1 MKKTKVKLIF
11 GLALFLVVFFTG
23 VNILASYFTIKK
35 TIEESIAV
43 HNVERAKS
51 IAASMDIELYKKFLE
66 NPVKGKE
73 YNALKEYFDDVREKI
88 GVLHLYSLAV
98 DNPRISR
105 VMVAGMP
112 NSENVE
118 IGLVCT
124 VPEKQVAQ
132 AYKGEAFYTSVI
144 NDPVFGQYLT
154 VGTPIIDNQKEIIGF
169 LAIDIST
176 EALNHI
182 SENVLKNNS
191 HMLIFN
197 GLFVVVLLLSF
208 LIIEKWYQRELKK
221 EVGETEVT
229 YQSEFRSLI
238 SSVQSLRHDF
248 SNHIQVIHGLLKLG
262 NQEKALEYLAHL
274 FKEVHAI
281 ENINLN
287 VNNPG
292 LSVLMETK
300 KLTAENHTIEIEF
313 DISNDSFSNIKS
325 TDLIKI
331 LSNLID
337 NAIEATIELPEP
349 DRRIKV
355 ACKVSNSQYLFE
367 VKNTGPAMNEKV
379 IENIFE
385 RGFSTKKEK
394 AGKIRGQGLF
404 IVKEIVKRYDGQ
416 INFHVMDREIV
427 VTCNIPKS

>member
-1 MKKTKVKLIF
+1 MKKTKIKLIF
-11 GLALFLVVFFTG
+11 GLAIFLVVFFTG

-35 TIEESIAV
+35 TTEESIAV
-43 HNVERAKS
+43 HNIETAKS
-51 IAASMDIELYKKFLE
+51 IAASMDIDLYKKFLE

-73 YNALKEYFDDVREKI
+73 YRAIHKYFNDARDKT
-88 GVLHLYSLAV
+88 GALHLYSLAI
-98 DNPRISR
+98 DNPRISK
-105 VMVAGMP
+105 VMIAGMP
-112 NSENVE
+112 MAKNVE
-118 IGLVCT
+118 IGMVCT
-124 VPEKQVAQ
+124 VPEKQVKQ
-132 AYKGEAFYTSVI
+132 AYYGKTFYTGII
-144 NDPVFGQYLT
+144 NDPVYGQYLT
-154 VGTPIIDNQKEIIGF
+154 VGAPIIDNKEEIIGF

-182 SENVLKNNS
+182 GDNVIKNNLY
-191 HMLIFN
+191 MLIFN
-197 GLFVVVLLLSF
+197 GLFVVVLLFSF
-208 LIIEKWYQRELKK
+208 FIIEKWYQRELKK

-262 NQEKALEYLAHL
+262 NHEQALEYLTYL

-300 KLTAENHTIEIEF
+300 KLTAENHMVEIEF
-313 DISNDSFSNIKS
+313 DISDDSFSKIKS

-331 LSNLID
+331 LSNLVD

-355 ACKVSNSQYLFE
+355 ACNVSNSQYIFE
-367 VKNTGPAMNEKV
+367 VTNTGLVMNEKV
-379 IENIFE
+379 IENVFE

-404 IVKEIVKRYDGQ
+404 IVKEIVKRYDGH
-416 INFHVMDREIV
+416 IKFHVTDREIV
-427 VTCNIPKS
+427 VTCNIPKP

>member
-1 MKKTKVKLIF
+1 MKKTKIKLIF
-11 GLALFLVVFFTG
+11 GLALFLVIFFTG
-23 VNILASYFTIKK
+23 VNILASYLTIKK

-43 HNVERAKS
+43 HNVETAKS

-73 YNALKEYFDDVREKI
+73 YHAINEYFNDAKEKI
-88 GVLHLYSLAV
+88 GALHLYSLAV
-98 DNPRISR
+98 DNPKVSR
-105 VMVAGMP
+105 VMVPGMLKSD
-112 NSENVE
+112 NIE
-118 IGLVCT
+118 IGLECT
-124 VPEKQVAQ
+124 VPEKQVSL
-132 AYKGEAFYTSVI
+132 AYEGETYYTGVI
-144 NDPVFGQYLT
+144 NDPVYGQYLS
-154 VGTPIIDNQKEIIGF
+154 VGVPIIDNQNEIIGF
-169 LAIDIST
+169 LGIDIST
-176 EALNHI
+176 QVLNNI
-182 SENVLKNNS
+182 GDDVIKNNS
-191 HMLIFN
+191 YMLIFN

-208 LIIEKWYQRELKK
+208 LIIEKWYQKELKK

-262 NQEKALEYLAHL
+262 NHEQALEYLTYL

-281 ENINLN
+281 ENIKLN

-292 LSVLMETK
+292 LSVLIETK
-300 KLTAENHTIEIEF
+300 RITANNHSIEIAF
-313 DISNDSFSNIKS
+313 DICDDSFSKIKS

-331 LSNLID
+331 MSNLID
-337 NAIEATIELPEP
+337 NAIEATIELPES

-355 ACKVSNSQYLFE
+355 ACKVSNSQYFFE
-367 VKNTGPAMNEKV
+367 VTNTGHDVDEKV
-379 IENIFE
+379 IDNIFE

-416 INFHVMDREIV
+416 IKFHVLDREIV